1 MFTRLELENFGI
13 FDRFE
18 WNDHADINII
28 IGENDTGKTYILKTL
43 YCIAKSVE
51 DYDKLSAVNTWKQII
66 ADKLFWV
73 FQPSK
78 TSLGSLVRR
87 DGERLMA
94 QASVWEN
101 DYFFEFGKDTK
112 NTIVKATDSSHN
124 PNNYNAIFIPPKEV
138 LTAKGAI
145 KLARDRF
152 GFDQTYYDLIDAIE
166 IPISLQ
172 TGLKAEELRDEWDDA
187 LDLISAFF
195 GGDIALGE
203 GGDFTLTRDRE
214 TYSMAEAAE
223 GIKKLASIV
232 TLIRN
237 QRIRPG
243 TVLFFDEPEN
253 NLHPR
258 AILALCKAIFHL
270 SQENTEKKKKGVQ
283 IYLATHSYFVI
294 KQFEI
299 LARKYNKKIQICSLS
314 KSQGSILSEF
324 RDLQNGLPDN
334 PIIDASIQLYEDDVR
349 LELEA

>member
-13 FDRFE
+13 FNRFE
-18 WNDHADINII
+18 WNDHANINIL

-78 TSLGSLVRR
+78 ASLGSLVRR
-87 DGERLMA
+87 DGDRLMA

-101 DYFFEFGKDTK
+101 NYFFEFGKDTK

-138 LTAKGAI
+138 LTVKGAI
-145 KLARDRF
+145 KLARGRF
-152 GFDQTYYDLIDAIE
+152 GFDETYYDLIDAIE

-187 LDLISAFF
+187 LDLISALFD
-195 GGDIALGE
+195 GDIALGE
-203 GGDFTLTRDRE
+203 GGDYTLTRDRE
-214 TYSMAEAAE
+214 TYSMAETAE
-223 GIKKLASIV
+223 GIKKLAPIV

-243 TVLFFDEPEN
+243 TILFFDEPEN

-258 AILALCKAIFHL
+258 AILALCKAIFQL
-270 SQENTEKKKKGVQ
+270 SQENVQ
-283 IYLATHSYFVI
+283 VYIATHSYFVI
-294 KQFEI
+294 KQFEL
-299 LARKYNKKIQICSLS
+299 LAREHKKTIQMCSLQ
-314 KSQGSILSEF
+314 KLEGIIKPEF
-324 RDLQNGLPDN
+324 RDLQEGLPDN
-334 PIIDASIQLYEDDVR
+334 PIIDVSIKLYEDDVR
-349 LELEA
+349 LCLK